1 VSFLRQLISLM
12 RMFQSLPGILVP
24 SHMVPFVV
32 MRCGNTVRVSGEIV
46 EFCSALVRIVWHVL
60 FSLRRNDMSNCDKGW
75 LDE

>member
-1 VSFLRQLISLM
+1 
-12 RMFQSLPGILVP
+12 
-24 SHMVPFVV
+24 MVPFVV

-46 EFCSALVRIVWHVL
+46 ELCSALVRIVWHVL